1 MSDLLFNG
9 AGQPTLGSE
18 LRAELDSALGVDVVW
33 VFVVWGGVRT
43 LKDQVAGGIGGGG
56 GVDPVNIWQCKT

>member
-18 LRAELDSALGVDVVW
+18 LRAELDSALRVDLICA
-33 VFVVWGGVRT
+33 FVIWSGVRT
-43 LKDQVAGGIGGGG
+43 LKDQIAGVIGRGGEG
-56 GVDPVNIWQCKT
+56 LVWSPAQ